1 MVIKSAKLKRK
12 EEIANSV
19 SHGIATGLAI
29 AGTTLLITLASIRGN
44 VWHIVSYSV
53 FGACMIFVYLSSTLF
68 HSAKRQRVK
77 FNLNKLDHSAVFIMI
92 AGSYTPLSLTSLR
105 GWVGWT
111 LFGLIWTLAA
121 IGVIYKVWFYAS
133 KWNKLSAWLYVV
145 MGWLVLIAI
154 VPIVRTVPPIPLA
167 FLISGCVSYTL
178 GVIFYLK
185 SHIPYFHLI
194 FHIFIM
200 AGSICHFFS
209 FLYILPK

>member
-1 MVIKSAKLKRK
+1 MVNKKAELVRR
-12 EEIANSV
+12 EEIASSI

-29 AGTTLLITLASIRGN
+29 AGTTLLVTLASIYGN
-44 VWHIVSYSV
+44 TWHIVSYSV

-68 HSAKRQRVK
+68 HSAKRKRPK
-77 FNLNKLDHSAVFIMI
+77 FKLNKLDHSAIFIMI

-133 KWNKLSAWLYVV
+133 KWNKLITWLYVI
-145 MGWLVLIAI
+145 MGWIVIIAI
-154 VPIVRTVPPIPLA
+154 VPIVRTVPPKSLI
-167 FLISGCVSYTL
+167 FLISGCIIYTA

-185 SHIPYFHLI
+185 PKKPYFHLI

-200 AGSICHFFS
+200 TGSICHFFS
-209 FLYILPK
+209 FLYLLPR